1 MVFQFFFEAALG
13 IGLAVALAALV
24 FLWGYNRFVVGGR
37 RK

>member
-13 IGLAVALAALV
+13 IALGVALAAIV
-24 FLWGYNRFVVGGR
+24 FLYAYNRFVLGR